1 MRWLENNREQERAL
15 TDIIRDL
22 AVMNY
27 CGFKRGIEPFPEK
40 EYTMYVVEY

>member
-1 MRWLENNREQERAL
+1 VRWLENNREQEREL

-22 AVMNY
+22 AVMNH